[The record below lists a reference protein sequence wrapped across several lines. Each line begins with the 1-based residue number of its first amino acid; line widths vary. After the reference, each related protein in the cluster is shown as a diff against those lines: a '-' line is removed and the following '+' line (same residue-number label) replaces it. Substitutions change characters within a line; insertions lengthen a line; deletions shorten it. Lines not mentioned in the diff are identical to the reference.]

1 MSRSDSRSRS
11 APSRSG
17 ASRPGAS
24 RASGARSA
32 APPSADGFK
41 TVRAAVDARAFAPV
55 YYLHGDD
62 EYLKE
67 QAVRDLLD
75 AALDPS
81 SRDFNCEI
89 REGGALD
96 AETLGSLLA
105 TPPMLAERRAVVVRD
120 VHALKKAVRSEL
132 ERYLARPAA
141 DTLLVLVALAG
152 QSVDAGLAAASLPC
166 VFEPLPP
173 ERVRRWIAHHATT
186 VLGVTVTDEAT
197 ALLQQ
202 SVGNDL
208 QQLAAELDKCASYA
222 RGAIGT
228 AAVPVTTTGEGV
240 VVPAPE
246 APIPV
251 VTDAAVSAI
260 VGVRRGETSV
270 DLIDAV
276 LMRDMPRAVALV
288 PFVLAQPKVTAVQ
301 LVMLLSTQLLALA
314 WGRAKRD
321 GGWNSG
327 QLEREYFGYLKQ
339 SGGGMVGRPWGEAK
353 SVWARAVERWSAD
366 DLRRGLRLLLEAD
379 VALKDTRVSS
389 EEQVLLS
396 LVLALSPRPKA
407 ARGRAA

>member
-1 MSRSDSRSRS
+1 MSRPAPRSRP
-11 APSRSG
+11 A
-17 ASRPGAS
+17 ASRTSSP
-24 RASGARSA
+24 RTA

-62 EYLKE
+62 EYLKD
-67 QAVRDLLD
+67 QAIRDLLD

-89 REGGALD
+89 RDAGALD

-132 ERYLARPAA
+132 DRYLARPAS
-141 DTLLVLVALAG
+141 DTLLLLVALAG
-152 QSVDAGLAAASLPC
+152 QAVDASLAQQSLPC

-186 VLGVTVTDEAT
+186 VLGVSVTDDAT

-222 RGAIGT
+222 RGA
-228 AAVPVTTTGEGV
+228 AAAPVTTADGV
-240 VVPAPE
+240 VVPVPD
-246 APIPV
+246 APIPI
-251 VTDAAVSAI
+251 VTDEAVSAI
-260 VGVRRGETSV
+260 VGVRRGETSM
-270 DLIDAV
+270 DLIDAI
-276 LMRDMPRAVALV
+276 LQRDTVRAVALV
-288 PFVLAQPKVTAVQ
+288 PFVLAQPKVNAVQ
-301 LVMLLSTQLLALA
+301 LVMMLSTQLLALM
-314 WGRAKRD
+314 WGRAHRD
-321 GGWNSG
+321 GGWSSG
-327 QLEREYFGYLKQ
+327 QLEREYFTYLKQ

-353 SVWARAVERWSAD
+353 SVWARAVERWRAD
-366 DLRRGLRLLLEAD
+366 DLRRALRLLLEAD
-379 VALKDTRVSS
+379 IALKDTRVSS

-396 LVLALSPRPKA
+396 LVLALAGPSRVT
-407 ARGRAA
+407 RGRAA

>member
-1 MSRSDSRSRS
+1 MSRPAPRSRP
-11 APSRSG
+11 A
-17 ASRPGAS
+17 ASRPSSS
-24 RASGARSA
+24 RAA

-62 EYLKE
+62 DYLKD
-67 QAVRDLLD
+67 QAVRELLD

-89 REGGALD
+89 RDGAALD

-132 ERYLARPAA
+132 ERYLTRPAN
-141 DTLLVLVALAG
+141 DTLLLLVAPAG
-152 QSVDAGLAAASLPC
+152 QAVDASLAQQSLPC

-186 VLGVTVTDEAT
+186 VLGVSVTDEAT

-222 RGAIGT
+222 RGAVG
-228 AAVPVTTTGEGV
+228 AALTTTAEGV
-240 VVPAPE
+240 VVPVPD
-246 APIPV
+246 APIPI
-251 VTDAAVSAI
+251 VTDEAVSAI
-260 VGVRRGETSV
+260 VGVRRGETAI
-270 DLIDAV
+270 DLIDAILHRETV
-276 LMRDMPRAVALV
+276 RAVALV
-288 PFVLAQPKVTAVQ
+288 PFVLAQPKVNAVQ
-301 LVMLLSTQLLALA
+301 LVMMLSTQLLALQ
-314 WGRAKRD
+314 WGRAHRD
-321 GGWNSG
+321 GGWSSG
-327 QLEREYFGYLKQ
+327 QLEREYFTYLKQ

-353 SVWARAVERWSAD
+353 TVWARAVERWRAD
-366 DLRRGLRLLLEAD
+366 ELRRALRLLLEAD
-379 VALKDTRVSS
+379 IALKDTRVSS

-396 LVLALSPRPKA
+396 LVLALAGQPRA
-407 ARGRAA
+407 TRGRAA